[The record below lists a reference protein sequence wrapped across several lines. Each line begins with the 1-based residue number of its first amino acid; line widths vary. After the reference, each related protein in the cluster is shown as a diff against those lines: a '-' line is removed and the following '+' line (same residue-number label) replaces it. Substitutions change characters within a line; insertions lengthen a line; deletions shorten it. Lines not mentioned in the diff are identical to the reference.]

1 MLVYNQNIAYFFKQ
15 SNAQWPE
22 KKDYPIQSITVYYIN
37 IAAVKVD

>member
-22 KKDYPIQSITVYYIN
+22 KKTIPSNQLQYIT
-37 IAAVKVD
+37 